1 MSSSERT
8 EVLVVGAGPTGL
20 TLGAA
25 LARLGIRTR
34 IVDRSPQRTDKTK
47 AIGVQAGVLEALGH
61 FFGAD
66 LPARMVAAGHISH
79 EAFLHVNRR
88 PPVRLDLSSIPS
100 RFNFLLLL
108 PQSFTERFLEEECEK
123 SGLHVER
130 STEVTGLTGANDRP
144 AARCLATDANESIE
158 ADFVVGCDG
167 AHSVVRHEVGI
178 PFAGGAYE
186 GNFVLG
192 DVVLRWRWNYT
203 SARAFLTENGIAGCF
218 PLPGEPGFFRL
229 ILAGTKQSGSDLPP
243 EISQQEF
250 CQLVER
256 LLPERLELEKF
267 VWLTRFRLH
276 HRLVSRFRSGRVF
289 LAGDAAHIHSP
300 AGGQGMN
307 TGILDAL
314 NLANKLAAVLRSGA
328 PDSLLDEYERQRLP
342 VARRV
347 VHGTDLA
354 FEILTPKGG
363 SISRRITLA
372 IVPRLMA
379 IPWIQRRVA
388 KAISQVSVARREM
401 ADYRTAATASAA
413 KKPAA
418 GSPATGF

>member
-1 MSSSERT
+1 MSSSART

-25 LARLGIRTR
+25 LARLGVRTR
-34 IVDRSPQRTDKTK
+34 IIDRTPERTDKTK

-66 LPARMVAAGHISH
+66 LPARMVAAGHVAR

-88 PPVRLDLSSIPS
+88 APVRLDLSSIPS
-100 RFNFLLLL
+100 QFNYLLLL
-108 PQSFTERFLEEECEK
+108 PQSYTEQFLEEECQR
-123 SGLHVER
+123 SGLRVER
-130 STEVTGLTGANDRP
+130 STALAGLQTGGDRP
-144 AARCLATDANESIE
+144 LARCQVEGGSESVE

-167 AHSVVRHEVGI
+167 AHSAVRHEVGI
-178 PFAGGAYE
+178 PFAGGTYE

-192 DVVLRWRWNYT
+192 DVVLRWRWNHT
-203 SARAFLTENGIAGCF
+203 AARAFLTENGIAGCF

-229 ILAGTKQSGSDLPP
+229 ILAETKQPGLELSP

-250 CQLVER
+250 CQLVEQ
-256 LLPERLELEKF
+256 LLPERVELDKF

-276 HRLVSRFRSGRVF
+276 HRLVSRFRAGRVF

-328 PDSLLDEYERQRLP
+328 PDSLLDDYERQRLP

-363 SISRRITLA
+363 SISRRISLA
-372 IVPRLMA
+372 IVPRLMGMA
-379 IPWIQRRVA
+379 WFQRRVA

-401 ADYRTAATASAA
+401 ADYRIVASAE

-418 GSPATGF
+418 SNPATGL

>member
-1 MSSSERT
+1 MNSSART

-25 LARLGIRTR
+25 LARLGVRTR
-34 IVDRSPQRTDKTK
+34 IIDRTPERTDKTK
-47 AIGVQAGVLEALGH
+47 AIGVQAGILEALGH

-66 LPARMVAAGHISH
+66 LPARMVAAGHMAR
-79 EAFLHVNRR
+79 EAYLHVNRR
-88 PPVRLDLSSIPS
+88 APVRLDFSSIPS
-100 RFNFLLLL
+100 QFNFLLVL
-108 PQSFTERFLEEECEK
+108 PQSYTEQFLEEECQR
-123 SGLHVER
+123 SGLRVER
-130 STEVTGLTGANDRP
+130 STALVGLQTGGDRP
-144 AARCLATDANESIE
+144 IARCLVEGGSESIE

-167 AHSVVRHEVGI
+167 AHSVVRHDVGI
-178 PFAGGAYE
+178 PFAGGTYE

-192 DVVLRWRWNYT
+192 DVVLRWRWNHT
-203 SARAFLTENGIAGCF
+203 ARVFLTENGIAACF
-218 PLPGEPGFFRL
+218 PLPGGGPGFFRL
-229 ILAGTKQSGSDLPP
+229 ILAETKQPGPDLGPD
-243 EISQQEF
+243 ISQQEF

-256 LLPERLELEKF
+256 LLPEHVEFDKF

-276 HRLVSRFRSGRVF
+276 HRLVSRFRAGHVF

-328 PDSLLDEYERQRLP
+328 PDSLLDDYEQQRLP

-363 SISRRITLA
+363 SISRRISLA
-372 IVPRLMA
+372 IVPRLMGMA
-379 IPWIQRRVA
+379 WFQRRVA

-401 ADYRTAATASAA
+401 ADYRVAASAE

-418 GSPATGF
+418 GNPATGF